1 MFRVS
6 LSHAKNP
13 DIPGGYWVA
22 APRDRAS
29 TRQVDSIAE
38 ASRVVRDYIE
48 RNQLGGGNWT
58 GGEVVDTSGAT
69 PARYASAMRAARI
82 TLTLR
87 SARWASSRS
96 ALK

>member
-58 GGEVVDTSGAT
+58 GGEVVDASGAT
-69 PARYASAMRAARI
+69 VARI
-82 TLTLR
+82 SFNGR
-87 SARWASSRS
+87 AWAPSG
-96 ALK
+96 AEIK